1 MVAHSSDRMSDVE
14 TSVDVAA
21 TESVFESLAHQRRR
35 HAIRSLAADGDS
47 MADGESTPVRTLA
60 RDVAGRECDEAD
72 SGFPPAGAEAVHTAL
87 YHQHLPKLE
96 AAGTVEFDR
105 EHEEVSLTGEGEEA
119 RRVLAFA
126 TDGDAEY

>member
-1 MVAHSSDRMSDVE
+1 MES
-14 TSVDVAA
+14 

-35 HAIRSLAADGDS
+35 HAIRSLAADG
-47 MADGESTPVRTLA
+47 ESLSLRTLA
-60 RDVAGRECDEAD
+60 RDVAGRERDEAD

-105 EHEEVSLTGEGEEA
+105 EHEKVSLTGEGEEA